1 MEAQKRT
8 LAQIDAEIAATKESL
23 KNVKGSDTEVYARI
37 VGYYRAVRNWNKGK
51 REEFDHRKMF
61 ALENTY
67 EISGADNACECSA
80 PVRLVKENIEPVTN
94 ALVSEVASWELF
106 SKETCPNCPPVKAYM
121 NDVAMS
127 GTMIDVGTEAGFAEA
142 AKKGVFA
149 SPTVIAYGKDGAEI
163 ARGHTV
169 EELVSIFEPVAVRA

>member
-1 MEAQKRT
+1 
-8 LAQIDAEIAATKESL
+8 
-23 KNVKGSDTEVYARI
+23 
-37 VGYYRAVRNWNKGK
+37 
-51 REEFDHRKMF
+51 MF
-61 ALENTY
+61 SVDSAY
-67 EISGADNACECSA
+67 EISSADRPCECSA
-80 PVRLVKENIEPVTN
+80 PVRITKENIAPVAN
-94 ALVSEVASWELF
+94 EVASWELF

-121 NDVAMS
+121 NDVSMS

-169 EELVSIFEPVAVRA
+169 EELVSIFEPVVSRA